1 MATGGLTKGK
11 SHKEG
16 GIPMKVKN
24 TGQNIEVEGGEIII
38 NKKNVSDTK
47 KHTFDGKEL
56 TKCEI
61 ASEINSA
68 NGNGVEIDC
77 DSVEG
82 KKYKYKKGGTIMS
95 SKIKSKVF
103 DENGKRKID
112 DKSIEE
118 LTTYINSLPQTKAKH
133 FNNTTKRY
141 SQKRRELHK
150 EIINSFIGDVV
161 CIQQDEPIAILM
173 GGSPASGK
181 SSFLKK
187 YAPYLLKEDLLRIDA
202 DEVRSMLPEYEGWNA
217 SQTHL
222 ETKDIVETLLSDRT
236 IGIPCE
242 FDLIYDGTMN
252 NTKSYKPLIAL
263 LKKLGYK
270 IFAVYI
276 DNVPYEVIKK
286 RALERYQKSG
296 RFVPMEVID
305 DFFEKGK
312 TALNKIKEQ
321 VDGYM
326 IIDGS
331 NRDYEIIEKGGMQ
344 LPKTRK
350 YGKLGYPISEHFNTD
365 FPAVVKTESI
375 KYGEFYA
382 KGGLTQSKA
391 KKILEDG
398 VANGKPL
405 TKKQKIYMNLIAKG
419 GMSKFEKG
427 GSVDGLRFTDGY
439 GNETKWK
446 NYEEEE
452 EVVDELRFDG
462 KPYNEKEHKEMVRK
476 FLMNQHRGF
485 IDDIMDWFEITPN
498 NLGDDE
504 YFKTDEEYEKA
515 SKKELVDI
523 LIDKEGI
530 VRDKQGRE
538 MRGQGKHIYEE
549 YIIKDKIDTPNY
561 RVDYYAK
568 GGEVKDNDW
577 YKSSDIID
585 VGVWFLEENY
595 KKGNIFEAER
605 YNISHKDLL
614 DKLKSGKRDT
624 KTIDQLR
631 DMLFANGQNY
641 STSLYLK
648 GYYGED
654 ERILGEDIYYS
665 IPDEYAKANAGML
678 LAGQVLSD
686 PNARKDILEFTR
698 NMQQMRQT
706 YEEGGR
712 ITGNDIEKLIPY
724 YQLQALKEGEREI
737 ASGKR
742 EEPLFLDT
750 LNEAYKLVP
759 KIYAQDGKGMNAVAY
774 FHYFYGGSDWYITEL
789 DKKTNEAFGYAIRNG
804 DTQMSELGYIS
815 ISELTDKSVG
825 NAFNNVNI
833 DQYFNPK
840 TLNQIFQS
848 KYPELVRGEVEIYED
863 KKEVEVVETSDYLSM
878 EFKNPYERN
887 IVIRGLIDDK
897 GSDPDNYTIDEKE
910 FIGLYSGMGGLEK
923 FGASEG
929 LLFEYYTPKDIVE
942 KMWGLA
948 FKHKLGTMQIRQVL
962 EPSVATGNFVGYA
975 PKDVYITGYDIDK
988 YAWSICN
995 ILYSKMEELED
1006 GTFDYRH
1013 EFYNSSFE
1021 KQFFTRKNTSV
1032 GSNVNP
1038 IYDLVIGNP
1047 PYGNYTG
1054 MYAGMGEKKH
1064 TGATDFIDYFIYRS
1078 LDLLRKG
1085 GLLVFI
1091 IGKLTQLGGKRWTDQ
1106 MKTPNKA
1113 QKYIKQNS
1121 DLVDA
1126 YRLPVG
1132 IFDTTDVESEIIVLR
1147 KK

>member
-150 EIINSFIGDVV
+150 EIINSFIDDVV

-350 YGKLGYPISEHFNTD
+350 YAKLGYPISEHFNTD
-365 FPAVVKTESI
+365 FPALVDNDKL
-375 KYGEFYA
+375 KYGEYYA

-405 TKKQKIYMNLIAKG
+405 TKKQKVYMNLIARG

-427 GSVDGLRFTDGY
+427 GEIRRSPIRKLAFEMY
-439 GNETKWK
+439 NKEFNELSSKEQK
-446 NYEEEE
+446 KVEDKR
-452 EVVDELRFDG
+452 DELMD
-462 KPYNEKEHKEMVRK
+462 KDYNS
-476 FLMNQHRGF
+476 
-485 IDDIMDWFEITPN
+485 
-498 NLGDDE
+498 
-504 YFKTDEEYEKA
+504 Y
-515 SKKELVDI
+515 KK
-523 LIDKEGI
+523 K
-530 VRDKQGRE
+530 
-538 MRGQGKHIYEE
+538 
-549 YIIKDKIDTPNY
+549 
-561 RVDYYAK
+561 YYAK
-568 GGEVKDNDW
+568 GGELGENYAILLTEKDSKLREYYNKNNGTSGNI
-577 YKSSDIID
+577 YEATTFNTKQLAEKFLLENKY
-585 VGVWFLEENY
+585 FLESQIRSIGNDEIY
-595 KKGNIFEAER
+595 QGSQLDVEIVKIKEFAKG
-605 YNISHKDLL
+605 
-614 DKLKSGKRDT
+614 G
-624 KTIDQLR
+624 
-631 DMLFANGQNY
+631 
-641 STSLYLK
+641 
-648 GYYGED
+648 
-654 ERILGEDIYYS
+654 
-665 IPDEYAKANAGML
+665 YAKANAGML

-724 YQLQALKEGEREI
+724 YQLQALKEGERQI

-742 EEPLFLDT
+742 DEPLFLDT

-759 KIYAQDGKGMNAVAY
+759 KIYAQDGKDLNAVAY
-774 FHYFYGGSDWYITEL
+774 FHYFIGGTDVYITEL
-789 DKKTNEAFGYAIRNG
+789 DKDSLMGFGYTILNG
-804 DTQMSELGYIS
+804 DTQMSSLGDVYIP
-815 ISELTDKSVG
+815 ELTDKSLG
-825 NAFNNVNI
+825 NAFNNMNI
-833 DQYFNPK
+833 DQYFNPQ

-948 FKHKLGTMQIRQVL
+948 FKHKLGTMQIRDVL

>member
-112 DKSIEE
+112 DKSIKE
-118 LTTYINSLPQTKAKH
+118 LTTYINSLPQTKSKH

-150 EIINSFIGDVV
+150 EIINSFIDDVV

-350 YGKLGYPISEHFNTD
+350 YAKLGYPISEHFNTD
-365 FPAVVKTESI
+365 FPALVDNDKL
-375 KYGEFYA
+375 KYGEYYA

-405 TKKQKIYMNLIAKG
+405 TKKQKVYMNLIARG

-427 GSVDGLRFTDGY
+427 GEIRRSPIRKLAFEMY
-439 GNETKWK
+439 NKEFNELSSKEQK
-446 NYEEEE
+446 KVEDKR
-452 EVVDELRFDG
+452 DELMD
-462 KPYNEKEHKEMVRK
+462 KDYNS
-476 FLMNQHRGF
+476 
-485 IDDIMDWFEITPN
+485 
-498 NLGDDE
+498 
-504 YFKTDEEYEKA
+504 Y
-515 SKKELVDI
+515 KK
-523 LIDKEGI
+523 K
-530 VRDKQGRE
+530 
-538 MRGQGKHIYEE
+538 
-549 YIIKDKIDTPNY
+549 
-561 RVDYYAK
+561 YYAK
-568 GGEVKDNDW
+568 GGELGENYAILLTEKDSKLREYYNKNNGTSGNI
-577 YKSSDIID
+577 YEATTFNTKQLAEKFLLENKY
-585 VGVWFLEENY
+585 FLESQIRSIGNDEIY
-595 KKGNIFEAER
+595 QGSQLDVEIVKIKEFAKG
-605 YNISHKDLL
+605 
-614 DKLKSGKRDT
+614 G
-624 KTIDQLR
+624 
-631 DMLFANGQNY
+631 
-641 STSLYLK
+641 
-648 GYYGED
+648 
-654 ERILGEDIYYS
+654 
-665 IPDEYAKANAGML
+665 YAKANAGIL

-724 YQLQALKEGEREI
+724 YQLQALKEGERQI

-742 EEPLFLDT
+742 DEPLFLDT

-759 KIYAQDGKGMNAVAY
+759 KIYAQDGKDLNAVAY
-774 FHYFYGGSDWYITEL
+774 FHYFIGGTDVYITEL
-789 DKKTNEAFGYAIRNG
+789 DKDSLMGFGYTILNG
-804 DTQMSELGYIS
+804 DTQMSSLGDVYIP
-815 ISELTDKSVG
+815 ELTDKSLG
-825 NAFNNVNI
+825 NAFNNMNI
-833 DQYFNPK
+833 DQYFSPK

-897 GSDPDNYTIDEKE
+897 GSDPDNYTIEEKE

-948 FKHKLGTMQIRQVL
+948 FKHKLGTMQIRDVL

-975 PKDVYITGYDIDK
+975 PKDVNITGYDIDK
-988 YAWSICN
+988 YAYSICQV
-995 ILYSKMEELED
+995 LY
-1006 GTFDYRH
+1006 GTGSDFKKVGNV
-1013 EFYNSSFE
+1013 FFNTSFE

>member
-38 NKKNVSDTK
+38 NKKNVADTK

-150 EIINSFIGDVV
+150 EIINSFIDDVV

-305 DFFEKGK
+305 DFFAKGK
-312 TALNKIKEQ
+312 KALNKIKEQ

-365 FPAVVKTESI
+365 FPAVAKNESI

-405 TKKQKIYMNLIAKG
+405 TKKQKVYMNLIARG
-419 GMSKFEKG
+419 GMSKFAKG
-427 GSVDGLRFTDGY
+427 GKLGEGYVIVERYFEDDELKKVYFKEGEKNGDLDEATLFYTRREAEKFIKGDAWLSQLGEYIYVEQVKVITDDSDRGHTLKLTNFAKGGKIIVTDTYQLFNLEFPKGKKSIDGDTTLIESKKGLRDYAEMEGMKGNDEFDVLENIEYLRGKGY
-439 GNETKWK
+439 T
-446 NYEEEE
+446 
-452 EVVDELRFDG
+452 
-462 KPYNEKEHKEMVRK
+462 
-476 FLMNQHRGF
+476 
-485 IDDIMDWFEITPN
+485 ISN
-498 NLGDDE
+498 N
-504 YFKTDEEYEKA
+504 KT
-515 SKKELVDI
+515 
-523 LIDKEGI
+523 
-530 VRDKQGRE
+530 
-538 MRGQGKHIYEE
+538 
-549 YIIKDKIDTPNY
+549 
-561 RVDYYAK
+561 YAK
-568 GGEVKDNDW
+568 GGKVLVVNNYDNSIIERFSSNKKAKDFGETWLDEQDDLGNKNAEVGYMGYEDW
-577 YKSSDIID
+577 LKM
-585 VGVWFLEENY
+585 
-595 KKGNIFEAER
+595 
-605 YNISHKDLL
+605 
-614 DKLKSGKRDT
+614 DK
-624 KTIDQLR
+624 
-631 DMLFANGQNY
+631 
-641 STSLYLK
+641 
-648 GYYGED
+648 
-654 ERILGEDIYYS
+654 IYY
-665 IPDEYAKANAGML
+665 PNKYANAGML

-686 PNARKDILEFTR
+686 PNARKDLIELSR
-698 NMQQMRQT
+698 SMQQMRQT

-789 DKKTNEAFGYAIRNG
+789 DKKTNEAFGYAILNG

-815 ISELTDKSVG
+815 IAELTDKSVG

-948 FKHKLGTMQIRQVL
+948 FKHKLGTMEIKDVL

-975 PKDVYITGYDIDK
+975 PENVNITGYDIDK
-988 YAWSICN
+988 YAYSICQV
-995 ILYSKMEELED
+995 LY
-1006 GTFDYRH
+1006 GTGSDFKKVGNV
-1013 EFYNSSFE
+1013 FFNTSFE
-1021 KQFFTRKNTSV
+1021 KQFFTSKNTSL

-1078 LDLLRKG
+1078 LDLLRTG

-1113 QKYIKQNS
+1113 QKYIKENS

>member
-38 NKKNVSDTK
+38 NKKNVADTK

-150 EIINSFIGDVV
+150 EIINSFIDDVV

-305 DFFEKGK
+305 DFFAKGK
-312 TALNKIKEQ
+312 KALNKIKEQ

-365 FPAVVKTESI
+365 FPAVAKNENI
-375 KYGEFYA
+375 RYGEFYA

-405 TKKQKIYMNLIAKG
+405 TKKQKVYMNLIARG
-419 GMSKFEKG
+419 GMSKFAKG
-427 GSVDGLRFTDGY
+427 GRTNDVLEKIAKFNDVSV
-439 GNETKWK
+439 KAI
-446 NYEEEE
+446 
-452 EVVDELRFDG
+452 
-462 KPYNEKEHKEMVRK
+462 KE
-476 FLMNQHRGF
+476 
-485 IDDIMDWFEITPN
+485 
-498 NLGDDE
+498 
-504 YFKTDEEYEKA
+504 
-515 SKKELVDI
+515 
-523 LIDKEGI
+523 
-530 VRDKQGRE
+530 
-538 MRGQGKHIYEE
+538 
-549 YIIKDKIDTPNY
+549 IIKDK
-561 RVDYYAK
+561 
-568 GGEVKDNDW
+568 E
-577 YKSSDIID
+577 
-585 VGVWFLEENY
+585 
-595 KKGNIFEAER
+595 
-605 YNISHKDLL
+605 
-614 DKLKSGKRDT
+614 LKSYFGWDIQDDIDRKDWESVEYELQTYFDT
-624 KTIDQLR
+624 YDIDE
-631 DMLFANGQNY
+631 ANMSDYDKDYWKDYLITNRKKYVKEYDGY
-641 STSLYLK
+641 SFWTPTFNKEANPTTY
-648 GYYGED
+648 E
-654 ERILGEDIYYS
+654 
-665 IPDEYAKANAGML
+665 ANAGML

-686 PNARKDILEFTR
+686 PNARKDLIELSR

-724 YQLQALKEGEREI
+724 YQLQALKQGEREI

-742 EEPLFLDT
+742 EEPLFLDS

-789 DKKTNEAFGYAIRNG
+789 DKKTNEAFGYAILNG

-815 ISELTDKSVG
+815 IAELTDKSFG
-825 NAFNNVNI
+825 NFLINMNI
-833 DQYFNPK
+833 DQYFSPK

-887 IVIRGLIDDK
+887 IVIRGLIDEK

-948 FKHKLGTMQIRQVL
+948 FKHKLGTMEIKDVL

-975 PKDVYITGYDIDK
+975 PENVNITGYDIDK
-988 YAWSICN
+988 YAYSICQV
-995 ILYSKMEELED
+995 LY
-1006 GTFDYRH
+1006 GTGSDFK
-1013 EFYNSSFE
+1013 EVGNVFFNTSFE
-1021 KQFFTRKNTSV
+1021 KQFFTSKNTSV

-1078 LDLLRKG
+1078 LDLLKKG

-1113 QKYIKQNS
+1113 QKYIKENS

>member
-112 DKSIEE
+112 DKSIKE
-118 LTTYINSLPQTKAKH
+118 LTTYINSLPQTKSKH

-150 EIINSFIGDVV
+150 EIINSFIDDVV

-305 DFFEKGK
+305 DFFAKGK
-312 TALNKIKEQ
+312 KALNKIKEQ

-350 YGKLGYPISEHFNTD
+350 YAQLGYPISEHFNTD
-365 FPAVVKTESI
+365 FPALVDNDKL
-375 KYGEFYA
+375 KYGEYYA

-405 TKKQKIYMNLIAKG
+405 TKKQKVYMNLIARG

-427 GSVDGLRFTDGY
+427 GYTRKQIDEIDKKY
-439 GNETKWK
+439 GANSDEYSSITLPKDFNWK
-446 NYEEEE
+446 KADRIYMN
-452 EVVDELRFDG
+452 D
-462 KPYNEKEHKEMVRK
+462 PYV
-476 FLMNQHRGF
+476 FLENANDWL
-485 IDDIMDWFEITPN
+485 DDKNPKLLKKVFAV
-498 NLGDDE
+498 DDE
-504 YFKTDEEYEKA
+504 TYFQ
-515 SKKELVDI
+515 
-523 LIDKEGI
+523 LIYLYQRTAETNKLDKEF
-530 VRDKQGRE
+530 DE
-538 MRGQGKHIYEE
+538 NNY
-549 YIIKDKIDTPNY
+549 YNIK
-561 RVDYYAK
+561 YAK
-568 GGEVKDNDW
+568 GGDIENDIEFNNLSKFQNNLTELEDVSHNTFVDKAFDNDEKKENEFFEDVEEIGDNINDIKIR
-577 YKSSDIID
+577 YQKQKLEKYNKEISDQRRKQAQ
-585 VGVWFLEENY
+585 E
-595 KKGNIFEAER
+595 
-605 YNISHKDLL
+605 LL
-614 DKLKSGKRDT
+614 KKLKGT
-624 KTIDQLR
+624 
-631 DMLFANGQNY
+631 
-641 STSLYLK
+641 
-648 GYYGED
+648 E
-654 ERILGEDIYYS
+654 
-665 IPDEYAKANAGML
+665 KANAGIL

-742 EEPLFLDT
+742 DEPLSLDS

-759 KIYAQDGKGMNAVAY
+759 KIYSQDGKNMNAVAY
-774 FHYFYGGSDWYITEL
+774 FHYFIGGTDVYITEL
-789 DKKTNEAFGYAIRNG
+789 DKDSLMGFGYTILNG
-804 DTQMSELGYIS
+804 DTQMSSLGDVYIP
-815 ISELTDKSVG
+815 ELTDKSLG
-825 NAFNNVNI
+825 NAFNNMNI
-833 DQYFNPK
+833 DQYFSPQ

-848 KYPELVRGEVEIYED
+848 KYPELVKGEVEIYED
-863 KKEVEVVETSDYLSM
+863 KKEVEVVETSDYLAM

-897 GSDPDNYTIDEKE
+897 GNHPDNYTIDEKE
-910 FIGLYSGMGGLEK
+910 FLGLYSGMGGLEK

-948 FKHKLGTMQIRQVL
+948 FKHKLGTMQIRDVL

-975 PKDVYITGYDIDK
+975 PKDVNITGYDIDK
-988 YAWSICN
+988 YAYSICQV
-995 ILYSKMEELED
+995 LY
-1006 GTFDYRH
+1006 GTGSDFKKVGNV
-1013 EFYNSSFE
+1013 FFNTSFE
-1021 KQFFTRKNTSV
+1021 KQFFTSKNTSV

-1078 LDLLRKG
+1078 LDLLRTG

-1091 IGKLTQLGGKRWTDQ
+1091 IGKLTQLGGKRWTEQ

-1113 QKYIKQNS
+1113 QKYIKYNS

>member
-112 DKSIEE
+112 DKSIKE
-118 LTTYINSLPQTKAKH
+118 LTTYINSLPQTKSKH

-150 EIINSFIGDVV
+150 EIINSFIDDVV

-350 YGKLGYPISEHFNTD
+350 YSKLGYPISEHFNTD
-365 FPAVVKTESI
+365 FPALVDNDKL
-375 KYGEFYA
+375 KYGEYYA

-405 TKKQKIYMNLIAKG
+405 TKKQKVYMNLIARG
-419 GMSKFEKG
+419 GMSKF
-427 GSVDGLRFTDGY
+427 
-439 GNETKWK
+439 
-446 NYEEEE
+446 
-452 EVVDELRFDG
+452 
-462 KPYNEKEHKEMVRK
+462 
-476 FLMNQHRGF
+476 
-485 IDDIMDWFEITPN
+485 
-498 NLGDDE
+498 
-504 YFKTDEEYEKA
+504 
-515 SKKELVDI
+515 
-523 LIDKEGI
+523 
-530 VRDKQGRE
+530 
-538 MRGQGKHIYEE
+538 
-549 YIIKDKIDTPNY
+549 
-561 RVDYYAK
+561 AK
-568 GGEVKDNDW
+568 GGDIENRAEYNKYVQFEKDAENLQEND
-577 YKSSDIID
+577 YLFD
-585 VGVWFLEENY
+585 E
-595 KKGNIFEAER
+595 
-605 YNISHKDLL
+605 DLL
-614 DKLKSGKRDT
+614 DNPEKFEKELDESIDNSFRMRKSFDAEALANNNKEISDQRRKQAQELLKKLKGT
-624 KTIDQLR
+624 
-631 DMLFANGQNY
+631 
-641 STSLYLK
+641 
-648 GYYGED
+648 E
-654 ERILGEDIYYS
+654 
-665 IPDEYAKANAGML
+665 KANAGIL

-698 NMQQMRQT
+698 NMQQMRQN

-712 ITGNDIEKLIPY
+712 ITRNPIRKIIPY
-724 YQLQALKEGEREI
+724 YQLQALKEEEKEI
-737 ASGKR
+737 ESGR
-742 EEPLFLDT
+742 RDEPLSLDS

-759 KIYAQDGKGMNAVAY
+759 KIYSQDGKNMNAVAY
-774 FHYFYGGSDWYITEL
+774 FHYFTGSSDWYITEL
-789 DKKTNEAFGYAIRNG
+789 DKKTNEAFGYAIKNG

-815 ISELTDKSVG
+815 ISELTDCIDGVLYCTSQPQL
-825 NAFNNVNI
+825 
-833 DQYFNPK
+833 DQYFSPQ

-848 KYPELVRGEVEIYED
+848 KYPELVKGEVEIYED
-863 KKEVEVVETSDYLSM
+863 KKEVEVVETSDYLAM

-897 GSDPDNYTIDEKE
+897 GNHPDNYTIDEKE
-910 FIGLYSGMGGLEK
+910 FLGLYSGMGGLEK

-948 FKHKLGTMQIRQVL
+948 FKHKLGTMQIRDVL

-975 PKDVYITGYDIDK
+975 PKDVNITGYDIDK
-988 YAWSICN
+988 YAYSICQV
-995 ILYSKMEELED
+995 LY
-1006 GTFDYRH
+1006 GTGSDFKKVGNV
-1013 EFYNSSFE
+1013 FFNTSFE
-1021 KQFFTRKNTSV
+1021 KQFFTSKNTSV

-1078 LDLLRKG
+1078 LDLLRTG

-1091 IGKLTQLGGKRWTDQ
+1091 IGKLTQLGGKRWTEQ

-1113 QKYIKQNS
+1113 QKYIKYNS

>member
-38 NKKNVSDTK
+38 NKKNVADNK

-112 DKSIEE
+112 DKSIKE
-118 LTTYINSLPQTKAKH
+118 LTTYINSLPQTKSKH

-141 SQKRRELHK
+141 SKKRRELHID
-150 EIINSFIGDVV
+150 IINSFIGDVV
-161 CIQQDEPIAILM
+161 CIEQDEPIAILM

-263 LKKLGYK
+263 LKKLGYT

-286 RALERYQKSG
+286 RALERYQESG

-312 TALNKIKEQ
+312 KALNKIKEQ

-350 YGKLGYPISEHFNTD
+350 YAKLGYPISEHFNTD
-365 FPAVVKTESI
+365 FPALVNNQNI

-405 TKKQKIYMNLIAKG
+405 TKKQKVYMNLIAKG

-427 GSVDGLRFTDGY
+427 GV
-439 GNETKWK
+439 
-446 NYEEEE
+446 
-452 EVVDELRFDG
+452 
-462 KPYNEKEHKEMVRK
+462 
-476 FLMNQHRGF
+476 
-485 IDDIMDWFEITPN
+485 
-498 NLGDDE
+498 
-504 YFKTDEEYEKA
+504 
-515 SKKELVDI
+515 
-523 LIDKEGI
+523 
-530 VRDKQGRE
+530 
-538 MRGQGKHIYEE
+538 
-549 YIIKDKIDTPNY
+549 
-561 RVDYYAK
+561 
-568 GGEVKDNDW
+568 
-577 YKSSDIID
+577 
-585 VGVWFLEENY
+585 
-595 KKGNIFEAER
+595 
-605 YNISHKDLL
+605 
-614 DKLKSGKRDT
+614 
-624 KTIDQLR
+624 
-631 DMLFANGQNY
+631 
-641 STSLYLK
+641 
-648 GYYGED
+648 
-654 ERILGEDIYYS
+654 
-665 IPDEYAKANAGML
+665 KANAGLL
-678 LAGQVLSD
+678 LAGQVLAD

-698 NMQQMRQT
+698 SMQQMKQG
-706 YEEGGR
+706 YEQGGN

-724 YQLQALKEGEREI
+724 YQLQALKEGEIEI

-759 KIYAQDGKGMNAVAY
+759 KVYAQDGKDLNAVAY
-774 FHYFYGGSDWYITEL
+774 FHYFMGGTDVYITEL
-789 DKKTNEAFGYAIRNG
+789 DKDSLMGFGYTIHNG
-804 DTQMSELGYIS
+804 DTQMSSLGDVYIP
-815 ISELTDKSVG
+815 ELTDKSLG
-825 NAFNNVNI
+825 NAFNNMNI
-833 DQYFNPK
+833 DQYFNPQ

-848 KYPELVRGEVEIYED
+848 KYPELVKGEVEIYED
-863 KKEVEVVETSDYLSM
+863 KKEVEVVEVVETSDYLAM
-878 EFKNPYERN
+878 DFKNPYERN
-887 IVIRGLIDDK
+887 IVIRGLIDEK
-897 GSDPDNYTIDEKE
+897 GNQPNNYTIEEKE

-923 FGASEG
+923 YGASEG

-948 FKHKLGTMQIRQVL
+948 FKHKLGTMLIKDVL

-975 PKDVYITGYDIDK
+975 PKDVNITGYDIDK
-988 YAWSICN
+988 YAYSICQV
-995 ILYSKMEELED
+995 LY
-1006 GTFDYRH
+1006 GTGSDFKKVGNV
-1013 EFYNSSFE
+1013 FFNSSFDPTE
-1021 KQFFTRKNTSV
+1021 LCPP
-1032 GSNVNP
+1032 P
-1038 IYDLVIGNP
+1038 I
-1047 PYGNYTG
+1047 
-1054 MYAGMGEKKH
+1054 
-1064 TGATDFIDYFIYRS
+1064 S
-1078 LDLLRKG
+1078 
-1085 GLLVFI
+1085 I
-1091 IGKLTQLGGKRWTDQ
+1091 IF
-1106 MKTPNKA
+1106 
-1113 QKYIKQNS
+1113 
-1121 DLVDA
+1121 V
-1126 YRLPVG
+1126 
-1132 IFDTTDVESEIIVLR
+1132 
-1147 KK
+1147 